1 MITNQHINTPES
13 FRTLILNTLAVNDDS
28 IYPMTNFF
36 KCCFATKS
44 YLIFNDFVKNNP
56 SSSLTKS
63 DYELAFNSSF
73 SEHSL
78 ALFSDNNQ
86 LWPDL
91 DVSYF
96 LPGHSFSSL
105 FSDALPSTVNIINN
119 YLINNNYIR
128 PVSNGR
134 VYFTLISNSIFTSSF
149 DDFSVDSSSPDFD
162 SLFSY
167 ITDLK
172 SDNARL
178 IQEIEKRDKS
188 INDLQLELQAVQNR
202 TIMRS
207 LMTWS

>member
-1 MITNQHINTPES
+1 
-13 FRTLILNTLAVNDDS
+13 
-28 IYPMTNFF
+28 
-36 KCCFATKS
+36 
-44 YLIFNDFVKNNP
+44 
-56 SSSLTKS
+56 
-63 DYELAFNSSF
+63 
-73 SEHSL
+73 
-78 ALFSDNNQ
+78 
-86 LWPDL
+86 
-91 DVSYF
+91 
-96 LPGHSFSSL
+96 
-105 FSDALPSTVNIINN
+105 
-119 YLINNNYIR
+119 
-128 PVSNGR
+128 
-134 VYFTLISNSIFTSSF
+134 LISNSIFTSSF